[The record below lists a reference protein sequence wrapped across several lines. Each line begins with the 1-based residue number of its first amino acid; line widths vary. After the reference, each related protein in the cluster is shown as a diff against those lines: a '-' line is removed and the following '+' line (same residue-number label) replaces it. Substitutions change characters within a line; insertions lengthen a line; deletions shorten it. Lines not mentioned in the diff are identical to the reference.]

1 MKKLKW
7 VILIIVVI
15 LVMIFA
21 YNFIVKTVFPIK
33 YSEYVEK
40 YSEEYDVDKYLIYS
54 IIKSESN
61 FNENAHSS
69 KSAIGLMQLMKNT
82 GDEIGKKIGIENVDL
97 YNEEMNIMIGTKYI
111 SDLIEKYD
119 GNINLAIIAYNAG
132 TGNVNKWIED
142 GVIKADGSDI
152 ENVPYKETNMYI
164 RKILR
169 NYKIYKFFYA
179 K

>member
-54 IIKSESN
+54 VIKSESN
-61 FNENAHSS
+61 FDENAHSS
-69 KSAIGLMQLMKNT
+69 
-82 GDEIGKKIGIENVDL
+82 
-97 YNEEMNIMIGTKYI
+97 
-111 SDLIEKYD
+111 
-119 GNINLAIIAYNAG
+119 
-132 TGNVNKWIED
+132 
-142 GVIKADGSDI
+142 
-152 ENVPYKETNMYI
+152 
-164 RKILR
+164 
-169 NYKIYKFFYA
+169 
-179 K
+179 